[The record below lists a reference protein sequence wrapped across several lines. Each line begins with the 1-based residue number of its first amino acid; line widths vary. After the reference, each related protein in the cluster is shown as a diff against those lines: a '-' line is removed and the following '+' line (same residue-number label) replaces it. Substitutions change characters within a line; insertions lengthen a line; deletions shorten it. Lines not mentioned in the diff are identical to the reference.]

1 MRYVVC
7 VVLLCCLA
15 FSSIWAYRVNYE
27 TRDVVKNLKS
37 LKAQISSEEEKL
49 IMLEGEWAYLNR
61 PERLSLLAER
71 FFSYLRLMP
80 MSAENFAE
88 VDVIKFYKSAET
100 IKSKYKPI
108 LDKAHKQSGDQR

>member
-27 TRDVVKNLKS
+27 TRDVVRNLKS

-61 PERLSLLAER
+61 PERLSWLSER
-71 FFSYLRLMP
+71 FFSQLRLMP

-88 VDVIKFYKSAET
+88 IEAIK
-100 IKSKYKPI
+100 IKAPLELNQSNEKQF
-108 LDKAHKQSGDQR
+108 LDRVTSPEISND